1 MNKQAF
7 VVVGIGTGV
16 GKTLASAILCKALD
30 AAYWKPIQTGWLSGE
45 GDSDTRDVVALSGC
59 KSYPESYLFNEPL
72 SPHAAAKID
81 GAEIDESMIKIP
93 EHDGI
98 LIIEGAGGLM
108 VPLNHRTLY
117 IDLLAQWKLPVI
129 LVLRHYLGNI
139 NHTLLSLEALKQ
151 REIPIVG
158 LIEQGDPLPDTME
171 AIHQFGGIKILLSI
185 PELPAID
192 TEVITTYA
200 DQLMPVDQWTYQ

>member
-45 GDSDTRDVVALSGC
+45 GDSDTRDVVALTGC
-59 KSYPESYLFNEPL
+59 KSYPEAYLFNEPL

-81 GAEIDESMIKIP
+81 GAEIDESLIKIP

-139 NHTLLSLEALKQ
+139 NHTLLSLEALKS
-151 REIPIVG
+151 RNIPIAG

-171 AIHQFGGIKILLSI
+171 AIHQFGGIKTLLSI
-185 PELPAID
+185 PELTAID
-192 TEVITTYA
+192 SNVIDTYA
-200 DQLMPVDQWTYQ
+200 KQMLPRAAWTH